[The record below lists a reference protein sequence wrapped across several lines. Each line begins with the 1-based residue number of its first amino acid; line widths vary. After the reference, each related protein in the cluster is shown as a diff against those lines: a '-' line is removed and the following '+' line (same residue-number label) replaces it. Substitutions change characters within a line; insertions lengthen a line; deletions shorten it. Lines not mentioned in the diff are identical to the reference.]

1 MFSPYLILAAV
12 LAIGAAGIGGYFKGS
27 TDAKNEAQAAY
38 AKQLDGVI
46 AQHNKDSL
54 SDMQE
59 AAAMATR
66 EAQAKTRTIY
76 VRSQADEAVRQKPAA
91 VDCNLTPDR
100 YRVLLSAIQAA
111 NGDNTDATAK
121 LRNAVEQANQPA
133 K

>member
-1 MFSPYLILAAV
+1 MLSPWIILAAV
-12 LAIGAAGIGGYFKGS
+12 LAIAAAGTGGYFKGS
-27 TDAKNEAQAAY
+27 TDAENKTKAEY

-76 VRSQADEAVRQKPAA
+76 VRQRADAAVAEKPSSVLCDLTPARMIALKEAVK
-91 VDCNLTPDR
+91 L
-100 YRVLLSAIQAA
+100 A
-111 NGDNTDATAK
+111 NGDIMQEVNDKVKASNEK
-121 LRNAVEQANQPA
+121 IIG

>member
-1 MFSPYLILAAV
+1 MFSTWIILAAV
-12 LAIGAAGIGGYFKGS
+12 LAIGAAGVGGYFKGS
-27 TDAKNEAQAAY
+27 TDAKNAAQAEY

-66 EAQAKTRTIY
+66 EAQAKTKTVYLRG
-76 VRSQADEAVRQKPAA
+76 QADEAVRQKPAA
-91 VDCNLTPDR
+91 VDCNLSPDR
-100 YRVLLSAIQAA
+100 YRVLLSAVQAA
-111 NGDNTDATAK
+111 NGDSADATRGLSDAINK
-121 LRNAVEQANQPA
+121 ANQPA